1 MREPPEAVMKRL
13 EQAVL
18 RNRRIMVSDN
28 TYSEMPPRR
37 HWPES
42 LAAQYLAV
50 YPSRCHTIMLWD
62 RDTIDATTDIL
73 VALRL
78 ADTVIAAG
86 IVIATNKIREFNRMQ
101 DLDAEELG

>member
-1 MREPPEAVMKRL
+1 
-13 EQAVL
+13 
-18 RNRRIMVSDN
+18 
-28 TYSEMPPRR
+28 
-37 HWPES
+37 
-42 LAAQYLAV
+42 
-50 YPSRCHTIMLWD
+50 MLWD